1 VAIRKSLAAFEF
13 CHQYLQLLKQLNGS
27 PYAVNHR
34 KYIKDFLIATIS
46 KMKFDEEYD
55 FENESDEEAEF
66 QDFRKQMKVLLN
78 SIAKL
83 EGVMVIN
90 AINEILTVSF
100 SNWQNMPF
108 KDVEVAVYTL
118 YCLGECFTG
127 QNLYTDPG
135 MFETF
140 QCMMTLLI
148 NSNVSQYPHS
158 AVKLQYFE
166 TVTRWERFFYAQ
178 TQHIPTVLVSF
189 LDERGLRNS
198 DGAIRSRTSFL
209 LTRFVK
215 SLKNQVHPFVDDIL
229 ARLRGLLIN
238 TDKDQTD
245 SLAIS
250 VNDRNF
256 LYEVA
261 AILITV
267 SNTGQE
273 KQLLMMQT
281 LFTPLIAVFQ
291 QNLSLIGAG

>member
-1 VAIRKSLAAFEF
+1 
-13 CHQYLQLLKQLNGS
+13 
-27 PYAVNHR
+27 
-34 KYIKDFLIATIS
+34 
-46 KMKFDEEYD
+46 MKFDEEYD

-166 TVTRWERFFYAQ
+166 TVTRY
-178 TQHIPTVLVSF
+178 
-189 LDERGLRNS
+189 
-198 DGAIRSRTSFL
+198 
-209 LTRFVK
+209 
-215 SLKNQVHPFVDDIL
+215 
-229 ARLRGLLIN
+229 
-238 TDKDQTD
+238 
-245 SLAIS
+245 
-250 VNDRNF
+250 
-256 LYEVA
+256 
-261 AILITV
+261 
-267 SNTGQE
+267 
-273 KQLLMMQT
+273 
-281 LFTPLIAVFQ
+281 
-291 QNLSLIGAG
+291 